1 MKLKTGNQQRKINK
15 TKSWF
20 FEMINKINKPLTWL
34 TKGKKK
40 GRKLLIVEMKE
51 EISQQIPWILKK

>member
-1 MKLKTGNQQRKINK
+1 
-15 TKSWF
+15 
-20 FEMINKINKPLTWL
+20 MINKIDKPLTWL

-51 EISQQIPWILKK
+51 EISQQIPWTLKK